1 MTFDLPNVYKKHL
14 CCSVF
19 KICYHFFVNECL
31 NTWKII
37 ICTHFPTAFFSVDLR
52 WINLFSFIF
61 YYNCIKDNLSVYCCW
76 IGAKIAKSRYVL
88 CISFSCFFFTIQPV
102 YLLFG
107 LKPSWRTTLHILEPL
122 KPFLKHNWIT
132 VLMKHNWLK
141 LGITT

>member
-14 CCSVF
+14 RCSVF

-61 YYNCIKDNLSVYCCW
+61 YYNCIKDTLSVYCCW
-76 IGAKIAKSRYVL
+76 IGAKITKSKYVL
-88 CISFSCFFFTIQPV
+88 WISFSCFFFYYSTCIFIIWIKTMLTDNIA
-102 YLLFG
+102 YF
-107 LKPSWRTTLHILEPL
+107 RTF

-132 VLMKHNWLK
+132 VLMKPNWLK
-141 LGITT
+141 LGIIT